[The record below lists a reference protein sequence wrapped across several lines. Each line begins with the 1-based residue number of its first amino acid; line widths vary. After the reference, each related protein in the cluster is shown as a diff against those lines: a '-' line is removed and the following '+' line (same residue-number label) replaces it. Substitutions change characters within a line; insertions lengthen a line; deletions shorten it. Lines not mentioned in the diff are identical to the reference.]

1 MHGLNRSGKRGS
13 VAMLFIIIGVLA
25 FSLYY
30 VFVQAV
36 HHTDPNAQ
44 PRAPLHDPR

>member
-1 MHGLNRSGKRGS
+1 
-13 VAMLFIIIGVLA
+13 MLFIIVGVLA
-25 FSLYY
+25 FSVFY

-36 HHTDPNAQ
+36 HHVDPNAQ